1 MFRLFQ
7 ISVFIFFS
15 SVLYAADFEKTYE
28 AYQKGDYESAL
39 NGFFELASENHMK
52 AQFYL
57 GAMYR
62 EGKGVKQDYSKSL
75 EWYQKAA
82 GHGEPKA
89 QHNVA
94 LFYHNG
100 ISVSKDIE
108 TAIDWYTKAAN
119 QNYVPSQITIAKLYY
134 SGNGVKKHR
143 RSNNMVAK
151 SS

>member
-15 SVLYAADFEKTYE
+15 SVLHTADFEKTYE

-82 GHGEPKA
+82 EHGAPKA

-94 LFYHNG
+94 YF
-100 ISVSKDIE
+100 ITMVFPSVKILR
-108 TAIDWYTKAAN
+108 
-119 QNYVPSQITIAKLYY
+119 QQ
-134 SGNGVKKHR
+134 
-143 RSNNMVAK
+143 
-151 SS
+151 